1 MTDLGIIPNMDYL
14 IRDIRPCEYPM
25 LEEFLYLAIYV
36 PEGFQGEV
44 PRSIIYDDPK
54 CRAAFEGF
62 GELPDDKALVAE
74 AGDAVVGSCWVRT
87 TDEYGHV
94 DNDTP
99 SFSISVRKEHRRQGV
114 GTALMNRM
122 ISELTTAGYARAS
135 LSVQKEN
142 PACRLYKRLGFRA
155 VGNGADETEW
165 LMVRGLCEPFTVIE
179 TERLVLRPWLSSD
192 AAALYALARDPAVGP
207 IAGWPPHKSVEDSSN
222 VIRAVLSAPETYA
235 VVLRSSG
242 ELVGCTGFNAGE
254 AASMPLAEDE
264 RELGY
269 WIGKPHWGRG
279 YATEAARALV
289 ERGFSVLG
297 LSGIHAGYYD
307 GNDRSGNVLEKLGFK
322 PIRVV
327 HDAPCALL
335 GETRTEHLLYL
346 SAKERPAG

>member
-1 MTDLGIIPNMDYL
+1 MDYL
-14 IRDIRPCEYPM
+14 IRDIRPYEYPL

-36 PEGFQGEV
+36 PEDFEGKV
-44 PRSIIYDDPK
+44 PHSIIYDDPK
-54 CRAAFEGF
+54 CRAAFDDF
-62 GELPDDKALVAE
+62 GALPNDRALVAE
-74 AGDAVVGSCWVRT
+74 VGGEVVGACWVRT

-99 SFSISVRKEHRRQGV
+99 SFSISVVKRLRGQGI

-142 PACRLYKRLGFRA
+142 PACRLYERLGFHT
-155 VGNGADETEW
+155 VGNGADDTEW
-165 LMVRGLCEPFTVIE
+165 LMVRGLREPFTVIE

-192 AAALYALARDPAVGP
+192 AAALYELACDPAVGP
-207 IAGWPPHKSVEDSSN
+207 IAGWPPHKSAEDSSN
-222 VIRAVLSAPETYA
+222 VIKAVLSTPETYA
-235 VVLRSSG
+235 VVLKSSG
-242 ELVGCTGFNAGE
+242 ELVGCAGFNAGE
-254 AASMPLAEDE
+254 AASMPLADNEL
-264 RELGY
+264 ELGY
-269 WIGKPHWGRG
+269 WIGKPHWERG
-279 YATEAARALV
+279 YATEAARAMV

-307 GNDRSGNVLEKLGFK
+307 GNDRSGKVLQKLGF
-322 PIRVV
+322 RFVRTV

-346 SAKERPAG
+346 SAKERPSG